1 VVVRRG
7 ERIARHCGNLVTSFD
22 PGMADVRFG
31 SKADMCSAKRYVRFA
46 PESRHSAAKCPL
58 RARGYIERRYSRSA
72 TTAWSR
78 PGPLRYYISSPL
90 IGASSECVLGLAGGI
105 GTSRADT
112 PRRGSAG
119 GFTCVED
126 TRLDVVFGGS
136 FADCLGSDRLT
147 PQESAIEGPAV

>member
-1 VVVRRG
+1 M
-7 ERIARHCGNLVTSFD
+7 CGNCVGHYPLWVISGHLRCD
-22 PGMADVRFG
+22 SDIG
-31 SKADMCSAKRYVRFA
+31 FA
-46 PESRHSAAKCPL
+46 PEGGHSPATCPL
-58 RARGYIERRYSRSA
+58 RARGYIERRSQANRL
-72 TTAWSR
+72 R
-78 PGPLRYYISSPL
+78 RLGRVHGPLRYYISSPL
-90 IGASSECVLGLAGGI
+90 IGASSECALGLAGGV